1 MKKQRII
8 LDAATYLILG
18 IVAIITLIPLA
29 YTVLASFKSNME
41 IMTNPG
47 GFFPKEFS
55 FDNYITAWN
64 SKVLNIGRMTTNS
77 LIYTLFCMFFN
88 VFTSCTAAYV
98 FARGEFRG
106 KKVIFAVFSAL
117 MFIQLGSITVYP
129 LFEILKKI
137 NLNQSLYGLMVVK
150 SFGIPVVHIYLV
162 RSYIKTISP
171 EIDEAAIIDGC
182 SFIGVFFRIILPII
196 KPIVATVALLSFQGS
211 WNEYLMPSIFTMT
224 KPEQQTLIVGIM
236 ALKNSDGA
244 ATNWNLMLAGSAIAL
259 VPVLVA
265 YVIANKHFVAGIAAG
280 AVKG

>member
-1 MKKQRII
+1 MKKRKIS
-8 LDAATYLILG
+8 LDIVTYLILG
-18 IVAIITLIPLA
+18 IVAIVTAIPLL

-64 SKVLNIGRMTTNS
+64 SDMLNISRMTFNS
-77 LIYTLFCMFFN
+77 LLYTIVCVCVN
-88 VFTSCTAAYV
+88 VFTSTTAAYV

-106 KKVIFAVFSAL
+106 KKVIFTVFASL
-117 MFIQLGSITVYP
+117 MFINLGSITVYP
-129 LFEILKKI
+129 LFEILKVI
-137 NLNQSLYGLMVVK
+137 NLNQSLWGLMVVK
-150 SFGIPVVHIYLV
+150 CFGIPMVYIYLV
-162 RSYIKTISP
+162 RSYIKTVSP

-182 SFIGVFFRIILPII
+182 SFIGVFFKIILPII
-196 KPIVATVALLSFQGS
+196 KPIVATVALLSFQAS

-224 KPEQQTLIVGIM
+224 KPSQQTLIVGIM

-244 ATNWNLMLAGSAIAL
+244 ATNWNLMLAGSSIAL
-259 VPVLVA
+259 VPVLIA
-265 YVIANKHFVAGIAAG
+265 YAFANRQFISGIAAG

>member
-1 MKKQRII
+1 MKKQKII
-8 LDAATYLILG
+8 LDSVTYLILS
-18 IVAIITLIPLA
+18 IVAVITLIPLV

-47 GFFPKEFS
+47 SMFPTNLT

-64 SKVLNIGRMTTNS
+64 SDVLNIAKMTGNS
-77 LIYTLFCMFFN
+77 LLYTLFCMFFN
-88 VFTSCTAAYV
+88 VFISTTAAYV
-98 FARGEFRG
+98 FARGDFKG
-106 KKVIFAVFSAL
+106 KKAIFAVFSSL

-129 LFEILKKI
+129 LFEILKVIK
-137 NLNQSLYGLMVVK
+137 LNQSLYGLMVVK
-150 SFGIPVVHIYLV
+150 CFAIPIVNIYLV

-182 SFIGVFFRIILPII
+182 SFIGVFFKIVLPII
-196 KPIVATVALLSFQGS
+196 KPIVATVALLSFQSS
-211 WNEYLMPSIFTMT
+211 WNDYLMPSIFTMT
-224 KPEQQTLIVGIM
+224 KPDQQTLIVGIM

-259 VPVLVA
+259 VPVLIA
-265 YVIANKHFVAGIAAG
+265 YAFANKFFIAGIAAG

>member
-8 LDAATYLILG
+8 LDAITYLILG
-18 IVAIITLIPLA
+18 AVAVITLIPLV

-47 GFFPKEFS
+47 SMFPTNPT

-64 SKVLNIGRMTTNS
+64 SDVLNIAKMTGNS
-77 LIYTLFCMFFN
+77 LMYTLFCMFFN
-88 VFTSCTAAYV
+88 VFTSTTAAYV
-98 FARGEFRG
+98 FARGEFKG
-106 KKVIFAVFSAL
+106 KKVIFAVFSSL

-129 LFEILKKI
+129 LFEILKVVK
-137 NLNQSLYGLMVVK
+137 LNQSLYGLMVVK
-150 SFGIPVVHIYLV
+150 CFAIPVVNIYLV

-182 SFIGVFFRIILPII
+182 SFIGVFFKIIVPII
-196 KPIVATVALLSFQGS
+196 KPIIATVALLSFQAS
-211 WNEYLMPSIFTMT
+211 WNDYLMPSIFTMT
-224 KPEQQTLIVGIM
+224 KPDQQTLIVGIM

-244 ATNWNLMLAGSAIAL
+244 ATNWNLMLAGSAIAI
-259 VPVLVA
+259 VPVLIA
-265 YVIANKHFVAGIAAG
+265 YIFANRFFVAGIAAG